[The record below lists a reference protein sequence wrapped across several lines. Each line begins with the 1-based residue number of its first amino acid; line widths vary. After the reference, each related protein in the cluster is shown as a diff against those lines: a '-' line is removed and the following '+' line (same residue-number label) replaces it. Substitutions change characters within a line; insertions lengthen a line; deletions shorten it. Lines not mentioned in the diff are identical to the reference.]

1 MSGKDSK
8 ASPGANPGTDTTAA
22 DKMELGGNWRI
33 KDFAPGE
40 TPAQD
45 NAAAMLDDRYWMTGS
60 VPGDVHSALIRRKV
74 IEDPYF
80 GHNDLKSRWI
90 EEREWWYR
98 RGFEYGGALTRE
110 PGERFELNFDGLDT
124 FATVFVNGH
133 EIGTSRNM
141 LMPHTFDITRV
152 IRPGWNVIA
161 VRFDPLRP
169 HHQGKERFDWSSYTK
184 ERPWLRKAAMN
195 FGWDWGPRL
204 VTVGI
209 WGAVTLK
216 RHRLAKIESVFA
228 ETRSIENGAANLV
241 ISADVTTYRGMPDVP
256 LTLKLSLADGDGRRV
271 YETEVSEDGAEPIRA
286 ADPDGASVP
295 AFETDFR
302 PESGTR
308 PGVLAAS
315 PVTPGRRSALR
326 RQAAFRAECVL
337 PDARLWWTHDLGEP
351 HLYTL
356 TADLYAGDERIHTD
370 TQAIGVR
377 TIELRTEDEEGRAAF
392 RFFLNGKF
400 VYARGANWIPAD
412 NSIGSIP
419 DSRYGELIG
428 LSAESGMN
436 MLRIWGGGIYEKEIF
451 YDECDRRGVL
461 VWQDFAFAN
470 ALFPD
475 FNADFMDNVRAEVE
489 ANVTR
494 LRGRASLALWCGNNE
509 IDWLYDMKSASGDIK
524 SDFYGERIYHELI
537 PEALERLDPHRAYWP
552 SSPYGR
558 SGDQDDN
565 DPDVGDRHN
574 WQVWHG
580 SVYPRAFGEMPAL
593 DYSIEGV
600 TFKNY
605 KQDMALFS
613 SEFGMH
619 ASANRYTLEKNMPE
633 GSLVWGGEEMAYR
646 NKDTNHRKGILL
658 MEGYTGL
665 PRDIEQYMNFSML
678 TQAEGLRYGVEHYRR
693 NPRSGGSL
701 IWQLNDSWPGTS
713 WAMIDYEL
721 LPKASYYY
729 AKQFYRP
736 LLLSLEH
743 EPGQPLRVWAVN
755 DGPEPVEAEVL
766 LEVRRFDGER
776 VGEYVFRS
784 DGVFRGPVLL
794 GEVGEAEAL
803 NGGSAEETLVRLR
816 HAGGVERVSGEGGEA
831 EEGSRELRGNGAD
844 GAWEGPRG
852 VRGAETGKGGEG
864 WRREERGC
872 EQTYMLRDQ
881 RELKLGEAKLAWSVA
896 EAAQGGQASSEAEA
910 AEPGA
915 NAGELPAAWRLDGRL
930 ADVTAAAVSE
940 GAAEAAGNASK
951 PTPGSGAGTVNAA
964 EEAAGRM
971 PLLGSA
977 ADAQATADA
986 SGESAQ
992 RRPASAGSAAG
1003 SVIVTVEASGTLA
1016 RMVKLELPLG
1026 RVRFSDNF
1034 FDLLPGER
1042 RDVELS
1048 MLDGSPLDEEFVRS
1062 RLRVS
1067 ALNGAAM
1074 R

>member
-1 MSGKDSK
+1 MSGSG
-8 ASPGANPGTDTTAA
+8 STGSPGTDTI
-22 DKMELGGNWRI
+22 ELDGSWRI

-60 VPGDVHSALIRRKV
+60 VPGDVHSALIERRV

-80 GHNDLKSRWI
+80 GHNDLKSRWV

-98 RGFEYGGALTRE
+98 RGFEYGGALTGE
-110 PGERFELNFDGLDT
+110 AGERFELNFDGLDT

-141 LMPHTFDITRV
+141 LMPHTFDVTRV
-152 IRPGWNVIA
+152 IRPGWNMVA
-161 VRFDPLRP
+161 VRFDPLLP

-209 WGAVTLK
+209 WGGVTLK

-256 LTLKLSLADGDGRRV
+256 LTLKLSLADGDGRCV
-271 YETEVSEDGAEPIRA
+271 YEAEVAEDGADSSRTTEAGSA
-286 ADPDGASVP
+286 AGHDPGSPVP
-295 AFETDFR
+295 AAEADFR
-302 PESGTR
+302 PESGSR
-308 PGVLAAS
+308 RESALAAS

-326 RQAAFRAECVL
+326 RQAAFHAECVL
-337 PDARLWWTHDLGEP
+337 PDAKLWWTHDLGEP

-412 NSIGSIP
+412 NRIGSIP
-419 DSRYGELIG
+419 DSRYGELIA

-436 MLRIWGGGIYEKEIF
+436 MLRIWGGGIYEKEVF

-524 SDFYGERIYHELI
+524 SDFYGELIYHELI
-537 PEALERLDPHRAYWP
+537 PEALERLDPNRAYWP

-558 SGDQDDN
+558 SGEQDDN
-565 DPDVGDRHN
+565 DPDTGDRHN

-580 SVYPRAFGEMPAL
+580 SVYPRAFGEAPVL

-665 PRDIEQYMNFSML
+665 PRDIEEYMNFSML

-721 LPKASYYY
+721 LPKAAYYY
-729 AKQFYRP
+729 AKKFYAP

-755 DGPEPVEAEVL
+755 DGPEPTEVEVV
-766 LEVRRFDGER
+766 LEVWHFDGEK

-784 DGVFRGPVLL
+784 GGAFRGPVLL
-794 GEVGEAEAL
+794 GEIGEAEAL
-803 NGGSAEETLVRLR
+803 NGGAAEETLVRLR
-816 HAGGVERVSGEGGEA
+816 HAGGMERVSGDGGI
-831 EEGSRELRGNGAD
+831 SR
-844 GAWEGPRG
+844 
-852 VRGAETGKGGEG
+852 
-864 WRREERGC
+864 RREEQGC
-872 EQTYMLRDQ
+872 EQTYMLRDP
-881 RELKLGEAKLAWSVA
+881 RELKLGQAKLAWSLA
-896 EAAQGGQASSEAEA
+896 ADPAEEAADGGQ
-910 AEPGA
+910 
-915 NAGELPAAWRLDGRL
+915 NTGERDIRAAWLLDGQL
-930 ADVTAAAVSE
+930 AEVTAAALSQE
-940 GAAEAAGNASK
+940 TAKPAGPIRA
-951 PTPGSGAGTVNAA
+951 
-964 EEAAGRM
+964 
-971 PLLGSA
+971 
-977 ADAQATADA
+977 A
-986 SGESAQ
+986 SG
-992 RRPASAGSAAG
+992 GLT
-1003 SVIVTVEASGTLA
+1003 VTVEASGTLA

-1026 RVRFSDNF
+1026 RVHFSDNF

-1042 RDVELS
+1042 REVQLS
-1048 MLDGSPLDEEFVRS
+1048 MLDGSPLREEFVRGH
-1062 RLRVS
+1062 LRVS
-1067 ALNGAAM
+1067 AINGKVH
-1074 R
+1074 

>member
-1 MSGKDSK
+1 
-8 ASPGANPGTDTTAA
+8 
-22 DKMELGGNWRI
+22 MELGGNWRI